1 MTIVNDS
8 APGSADGSWR
18 TDQSIELDALVVGGG
33 FGGIHTLYKLRQLG
47 LNAKIF
53 EAGSALGGVWH
64 WNRYPGARV
73 DSEVPFYQLSVREVW
88 KDWTW
93 SERFPGHEELRRYFK
108 HAANALGVND
118 HIQFQQTVVEC
129 NFDETTKE
137 WRVKTKAGR
146 EVTCKFLIVA
156 AGTLYKKHHPDFP
169 GFADYKGTV
178 LHSSDFPEEG
188 HNFNGQA
195 VAVIGQGK
203 HLCSLSHI
211 VLYTYPHARFYW
223 YPDCSGGSQA
233 SL

>member
-1 MTIVNDS
+1 M
-8 APGSADGSWR
+8 APISNAALDPDESSWR

-33 FGGIHTLYKLRQLG
+33 FGGIYTVYKLRQLG

-73 DSEVPFYQLSVREVW
+73 DSEVPFYQLSVRGGW
-88 KDWTW
+88 KDWSW

-108 HAANALGVND
+108 HAAAALGVND

-129 NFDETTKE
+129 NFDETTKR

-146 EVTCKFLIVA
+146 EVSCKFLIVA

-169 GFADYKGTV
+169 GLADYKGTI

-188 HNFNGQA
+188 HDFNGQA
-195 VAVIGQGK
+195 VAVIGQGES
-203 HLCSLSHI
+203 LCSHCHV
-211 VLYTYPHARFYW
+211 VLHTHF
-223 YPDCSGGSQA
+223 
-233 SL
+233 